1 MMFEPSSSFN
11 LTSHEFEQV
20 ALSRFRDLVKIIP
33 PECKVFRETWDY
45 STVLCLDFKDCP
57 YFLEV
62 VKENSDL
69 LLSQLKNLG
78 LGKSI
83 IFRLDHHVRG
93 WRTLG

>member
-1 MMFEPSSSFN
+1 MMFESSSSFN

-20 ALSRFRDLVKIIP
+20 ALIRFRDLVQIIP

-69 LLSQLKNLG
+69 LLIQVKKLG
-78 LGKSI
+78 LGKTI
-83 IFRLDHHVRG
+83 IFRLGNQVKA
-93 WRTLG
+93 WRSF